1 MPLKRLAAAA
11 IAVSV
16 FIAIDTAA
24 ADDRHTGY
32 YYPEHTTEVYKAR
45 AASLGDVDRKQRL
58 AFVTAV
64 TLKQLARPYPPGTAM
79 FAKGDEAD
87 KLIIIGLD
95 DGRLNTLYRARAH
108 LAQLTATARTS
119 PAFQDYNVETI
130 FTFLDLCKMLG
141 FKQVT
146 ISDGKDFA
154 HQIRIE

>member
-1 MPLKRLAAAA
+1 MAVFFAAGPASA
-11 IAVSV
+11 G
-16 FIAIDTAA
+16 
-24 ADDRHTGY
+24 DRHTGY

-45 AASLGDVDRKQRL
+45 AASLPDVDRKQRL
-58 AFVTAV
+58 GFVTGV
-64 TLKQLARPYPPGTAM
+64 TLQQLTRPYPPGTAM

-119 PAFQDYNVETI
+119 QVFRDYAVEDI

-141 FKQVT
+141 FRQVT
-146 ISDGKDFA
+146 ISDGKEFA